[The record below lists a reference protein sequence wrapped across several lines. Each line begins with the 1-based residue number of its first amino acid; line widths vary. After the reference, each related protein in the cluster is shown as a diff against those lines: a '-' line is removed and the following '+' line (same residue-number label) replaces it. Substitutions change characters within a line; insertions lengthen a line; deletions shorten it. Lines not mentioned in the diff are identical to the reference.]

1 MTGFASGNI
10 LENRQSI
17 FFKSIDI
24 MYHPPP
30 YRMKRIVLSSA
41 AEITMLFGEDFSL
54 GGNQVLPV
62 FEGECLNK

>member
-1 MTGFASGNI
+1 
-10 LENRQSI
+10 
-17 FFKSIDI
+17 
-24 MYHPPP
+24 MYQPPP